1 MCSWLFVLVIKGG
14 VFMVVMFMW
23 YGGLKIWGVGMKIFD
38 GVYMW
43 LVSVFGGIFRCGGC
57 EEMYRLGWFVI
68 MEGFYFF
75 GYIVILGN
83 GKFFL

>member
-1 MCSWLFVLVIKGG
+1 
-14 VFMVVMFMW
+14 MVVMFMW

-57 EEMYRLGWFVI
+57 EEMYRLG
-68 MEGFYFF
+68 
-75 GYIVILGN
+75 
-83 GKFFL
+83 